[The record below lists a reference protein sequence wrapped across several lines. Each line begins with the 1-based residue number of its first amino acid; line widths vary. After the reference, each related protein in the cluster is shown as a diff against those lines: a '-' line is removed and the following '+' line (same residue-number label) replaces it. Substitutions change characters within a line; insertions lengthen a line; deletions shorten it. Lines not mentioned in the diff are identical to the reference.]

1 MTQTPNEWIKGMTDE
16 QRSNFVHGVIA
27 RLEAQPDP
35 PTVPE
40 QIELVFNQF
49 EAGTRTLPE
58 LKAWVHELA
67 QSLCD
72 SHAW

>member
-1 MTQTPNEWIKGMTDE
+1 MSKQTKIQELIE
-16 QRSNFVHGVIA
+16 
-27 RLEAQPDP
+27 RLEHRPDP

-40 QIELVFNQF
+40 QIEAVFSQF

-72 SHAW
+72 AQAW